1 MRVVLEILDGEIPAI
16 SPKRFLKKLLGFR
29 MASYDTLDNITLSS
43 KTTYN
48 LTKGNFAFE
57 PISANNIICS
67 INGVVQSGNFSING
81 SLITFFDVTFSSADK
96 MDYILHVRTVR

>member
-1 MRVVLEILDGEIPAI
+1 MG
-16 SPKRFLKKLLGFR
+16 
-29 MASYDTLDNITLSS
+29 SYDALDNITLSSS

-67 INGVVQSGNFSING
+67 INGVVQNGNFSVVG
-81 SLITFFDVTFSSADK
+81 STITFTGTSFSSSDK
-96 MDYILHVRTVR
+96 MDYILHLRTVRQF

>member
-1 MRVVLEILDGEIPAI
+1 MGSYEALD
-16 SPKRFLKKLLGFR
+16 
-29 MASYDTLDNITLSS
+29 DITLSSS

-67 INGVVQSGNFSING
+67 INGVVQNGNFSVIG
-81 SLITFFDVTFSSADK
+81 STIAFTDTTFSSSDK
-96 MDYILHVRTVR
+96 MDYILHIRTVA

>member
-1 MRVVLEILDGEIPAI
+1 MG
-16 SPKRFLKKLLGFR
+16 
-29 MASYDTLDNITLSS
+29 SYDALDDITLSSS

-48 LTKGNFAFE
+48 LTKGDFAFE

-67 INGVVQSGNFSING
+67 INGVVQNGNFSVIG
-81 SLITFFDVTFSSADK
+81 STITFFDISFSSSDK

>member
-1 MRVVLEILDGEIPAI
+1 MGSYEALD
-16 SPKRFLKKLLGFR
+16 
-29 MASYDTLDNITLSS
+29 DITLSSS

-67 INGVVQSGNFSING
+67 INGVVQNGNFSVIG
-81 SLITFFDVTFSSADK
+81 STIAFTDISFSSSDK
-96 MDYILHVRTVR
+96 MDYILHLRTVR

>member
-1 MRVVLEILDGEIPAI
+1 
-16 SPKRFLKKLLGFR
+16 

-43 KTTYN
+43 SKTTYN
-48 LTKGNFAFE
+48 LKKEGFAFE

-67 INGVVQSGNFSING
+67 INGKVQSGNFSVLG
-81 SLITFFDVTFSSADK
+81 STIAFADTAFSSSDK

>member
-1 MRVVLEILDGEIPAI
+1 MP
-16 SPKRFLKKLLGFR
+16 
-29 MASYDTLDNITLSS
+29 SYDTLDNITLSSS

-67 INGVVQSGNFSING
+67 INGKVQSGNFSVIG
-81 SLITFFDVTFSSADK
+81 STITFTDTTFSSSDK
-96 MDYILHVRTVR
+96 MDYILHIRTVA

>member
-1 MRVVLEILDGEIPAI
+1 MG
-16 SPKRFLKKLLGFR
+16 
-29 MASYDTLDNITLSS
+29 SYEALDNITLSSS

-67 INGVVQSGNFSING
+67 INGVVQNGNFSVIG
-81 SLITFFDVTFSSADK
+81 STITFTDISFSSLDK
-96 MDYILHVRTVR
+96 MDYILHVRTVT